1 MKQLLV
7 VASLALLLFSACK
20 KNDLSPSSSSN
31 SSSKPVTDE
40 KYLTLIK
47 NLGFSTTKVVER
59 GKYIITEGDIMLAKS
74 FLDTL
79 KLSTVLANN
88 ERFKQIADKQ
98 SPNARLART
107 INLLSSH
114 NLIIRVPYVNSIIY
128 DASYRAMAEWN
139 ALSNCDINLY
149 RITNTEQPA
158 DYEMFIDN
166 ALGAY
171 AASDFPGYPDANGYP
186 GYNIVVNEN
195 QMRIDG
201 YQWNNCARVL
211 MHEIGHACGIR
222 HQDWENDLSG
232 GPNDPG
238 AIYIPGAPV
247 SDPAS
252 VFISTVGWPSNMAN
266 YPNPQFSTADVAAL
280 QTVYPFQSCNL
291 QGYINF
297 PGAQKWGVVTA
308 SAYEFAYPSL
318 FEQITW
324 VEATVNGVSTPY
336 TWSYSGPIPEDGFY
350 WPQSMQ
356 VGQSYQLNMRYTNA
370 KGCTSSWGS
379 KNVTLTN

>member
-20 KNDLSPSSSSN
+20 KNDITPAASNN
-31 SSSKPVTDE
+31 SSPKPVTDE

-47 NLGFSTTKVVER
+47 NLGFNTTKVVER
-59 GKYIITEGDIMLAKS
+59 GKYIITEGDIVLAKS

-88 ERFKQIADKQ
+88 ERFKQAADIQ
-98 SPNARLART
+98 NSNARLAHT
-107 INLLSSH
+107 TNLLGNH
-114 NLIIRVPYVNSIIY
+114 NLIIRVPYANSFIY
-128 DASYRAMAEWN
+128 DASYRAIAEWN
-139 ALSNCDINLY
+139 ALSNCDINIY
-149 RITNTEQPA
+149 RVTNTEQPV

-166 ALGAY
+166 GLGAY
-171 AASDFPGYPDANGYP
+171 AASDFPLYPDANGYP

-201 YQWNNCARVL
+201 YQWSNCARVL
-211 MHEIGHACGIR
+211 MHEIGHAVGLR
-222 HQDWENDLSG
+222 HQDWEPEGSSII
-232 GPNDPG
+232 G
-238 AIYIPGAPV
+238 AVYIPGAPNA
-247 SDPAS
+247 DPAS
-252 VFISTVGWPSNMAN
+252 VFISSVGWPSNMAV
-266 YPNPQFSTADVAAL
+266 YPNPQFSTADVAAV

-297 PGAQKWGVVTA
+297 PSAQKWGVVTA
-308 SAYEFAYPSL
+308 SAYEFAYASL

-324 VEATVNGVSTPY
+324 VEATVTGVSTSY
-336 TWSYSGPIPEDGFY
+336 GWSYSGPIPEDGFY

-356 VGQSYQLNMRYTNA
+356 VGQTYQLSMRYTNA
-370 KGCTSSWGS
+370 KGCTSTWGT

>member
-20 KNDLSPSSSSN
+20 KNDVSPSSTNN

-47 NLGFSTTKVVER
+47 NLGFNTTNVVER
-59 GKYIITEGDIMLAKS
+59 GKFIIAEGDIVLAKS

-88 ERFKQIADKQ
+88 ERRKLAAEKQD
-98 SPNARLART
+98 PNARLAHSD
-107 INLLSSH
+107 ILLSNH
-114 NLIIRVPYVNSIIY
+114 NVVIRVPYANNIIY
-128 DASYRAMAEWN
+128 DASYRAIAEWN

-149 RITNTEQPA
+149 RVTNTEQAA
-158 DYEMFIDN
+158 DWEMRIDN
-166 ALGAY
+166 GITGYYAL
-171 AASDFPGYPDANGYP
+171 SDFPDYPDANGQP
-186 GYNIVVNEN
+186 GYNILVNEN
-195 QMRIDG
+195 QMLVDG

-211 MHEIGHACGIR
+211 MHEIGHMCGIR
-222 HQDWENDLSG
+222 HQDWEPEGSA
-232 GPNDPG
+232 PVG
-238 AIYIPGAPV
+238 AVYIPGAPN

-297 PGAQKWGVVTA
+297 PSVAKWGVVTGN
-308 SAYEFAYPSL
+308 AYEFAYPSL
-318 FEQITW
+318 FEQITH
-324 VEATVNGVSTPY
+324 VEATVTGVSTSFS
-336 TWSYSGPIPEDGFY
+336 WSFSDPVPEDGFY
-350 WPQSMQ
+350 WPRGMA
-356 VGQSYQLNMRYTNA
+356 VGQTYQLSMRYTNA
-370 KGCTSSWGS
+370 KGCTSSWGT